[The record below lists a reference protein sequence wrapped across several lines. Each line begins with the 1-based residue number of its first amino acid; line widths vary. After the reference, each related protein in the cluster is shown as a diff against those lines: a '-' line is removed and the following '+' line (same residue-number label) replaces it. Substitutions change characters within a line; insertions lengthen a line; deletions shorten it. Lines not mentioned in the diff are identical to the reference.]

1 MDFEKDVIQ
10 LTAYTLPEV
19 LTSGVGR
26 GGSAGRETNVGL
38 VWRLFLNAQIIKIFS
53 VIFLLCAYALVV
65 PLTP

>member
-26 GGSAGRETNVGL
+26 GGRVEGRETNVGL
-38 VWRLFLNAQIIKIFS
+38 VWRLFSAQIIKIF
-53 VIFLLCAYALVV
+53 VIFLLCA
-65 PLTP
+65 

>member
-19 LTSGVGR
+19 LTSG
-26 GGSAGRETNVGL
+26 GGGAGGETNVGL

-53 VIFLLCAYALVV
+53 VIFLLCAYAPVV